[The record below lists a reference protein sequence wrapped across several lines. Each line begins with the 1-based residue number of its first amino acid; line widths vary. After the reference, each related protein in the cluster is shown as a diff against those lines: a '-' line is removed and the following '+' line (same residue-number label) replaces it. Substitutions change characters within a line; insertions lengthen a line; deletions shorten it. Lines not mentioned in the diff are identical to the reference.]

1 MRKNLLRTIATSSLA
16 SLGFKWRYLARYVNS
31 RGEEGVRSVNAANF
45 MAKDV
50 GFENTAGAEKHQAV
64 ALRVTADQAMF
75 YNCQMDVFQDTP
87 YTQSQ
92 RQFYHDCT
100 ITGTIDFVFKD
111 AFGMF
116 QNCKLIVRKPLPNQQ
131 CMVTAGGRSKAESPS
146 ALVFQSCHF
155 SGEPQLT
162 QLQPKIACL
171 GRPWKTYGPSADT
184 SLRVKWSGVK
194 TITSAAATNYYPGR
208 FFELIN
214 SSTERDAWIVDARV
228 PYSLGS
234 MAA

>member
-1 MRKNLLRTIATSSLA
+1 
-16 SLGFKWRYLARYVNS
+16 
-31 RGEEGVRSVNAANF
+31 

-171 GRPWKTYGPSADT
+171 GRPWKTYV
-184 SLRVKWSGVK
+184 RW
-194 TITSAAATNYYPGR
+194 
-208 FFELIN
+208 
-214 SSTERDAWIVDARV
+214 
-228 PYSLGS
+228 
-234 MAA
+234 

>member
-1 MRKNLLRTIATSSLA
+1 
-16 SLGFKWRYLARYVNS
+16 
-31 RGEEGVRSVNAANF
+31 

-171 GRPWKTYGPSADT
+171 GRPWKTYVRWWSWTLKLTTSFYQGYMPWMGSQFNETWTYYEYDNKGPSADT

>member
-16 SLGFKWRYLARYVNS
+16 SLGFKWRYLARGTPIDS
-31 RGEEGVRSVNAANF
+31 
-45 MAKDV
+45 
-50 GFENTAGAEKHQAV
+50 T
-64 ALRVTADQAMF
+64 TT
-75 YNCQMDVFQDTP
+75 QD
-87 YTQSQ
+87 S
-92 RQFYHDCT
+92 
-100 ITGTIDFVFKD
+100 
-111 AFGMF
+111 M
-116 QNCKLIVRKPLPNQQ
+116 
-131 CMVTAGGRSKAESPS
+131 
-146 ALVFQSCHF
+146 
-155 SGEPQLT
+155 
-162 QLQPKIACL
+162 
-171 GRPWKTYGPSADT
+171 PWKAMEDIRKGPSADT